1 VTQNASNELQRATPS
16 WRYIVIVFALL
27 STVIS
32 VSAQQP
38 STPAPSQAGVPTVE
52 AKSAIGTALKP
63 IGDEQAIRN
72 LDSCVVTGTLKQ
84 GVAIGAF
91 TWKSAAQEYWVESN
105 VDSVHIVA
113 ASNHGKPMRLMDGKT
128 RELSIST
135 MANPVPLYNV
145 GMSLLRS
152 RDNATLA
159 IAVSPATGTSVAD
172 VHITHAK
179 PKDPDIEAAYETWT
193 FDPQTGLPASH
204 VLKPFVYH
212 GRPLAWTAQYKFS
225 DYHEA
230 SGVNVPYHIEEYM
243 NNQFIRSFDI
253 QSFQCG
259 VALSGSDFEV
269 SGGAK

>member
-1 VTQNASNELQRATPS
+1 MTQNASNELQRATPS

-105 VDSVHIVA
+105 VDSVHIVGA
-113 ASNHGKPMRLMDGKT
+113 IHIHHGQP
-128 RELSIST
+128 
-135 MANPVPLYNV
+135 
-145 GMSLLRS
+145 RS
-152 RDNATLA
+152 
-159 IAVSPATGTSVAD
+159 
-172 VHITHAK
+172 
-179 PKDPDIEAAYETWT
+179 
-193 FDPQTGLPASH
+193 
-204 VLKPFVYH
+204 
-212 GRPLAWTAQYKFS
+212 
-225 DYHEA
+225 
-230 SGVNVPYHIEEYM
+230 
-243 NNQFIRSFDI
+243 
-253 QSFQCG
+253 
-259 VALSGSDFEV
+259 AL
-269 SGGAK
+269 

>member
-1 VTQNASNELQRATPS
+1 M
-16 WRYIVIVFALL
+16 
-27 STVIS
+27 
-32 VSAQQP
+32 
-38 STPAPSQAGVPTVE
+38 PTVE